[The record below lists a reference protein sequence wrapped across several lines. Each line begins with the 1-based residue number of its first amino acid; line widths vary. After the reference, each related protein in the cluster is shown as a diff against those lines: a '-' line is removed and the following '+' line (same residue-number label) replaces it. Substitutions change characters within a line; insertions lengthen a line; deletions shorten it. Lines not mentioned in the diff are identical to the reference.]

1 MNIVPTRVQEQIN
14 RVDRTRS
21 LVIAIS
27 SGLTAIWALY
37 RVFWLIYTATVL
49 STVGWSPLSRVF
61 PFVLWTVIGVVA
73 AIASF
78 AFYTRYAKQA

>member
-14 RVDRTRS
+14 RVDRTPS
-21 LVIAIS
+21 LVIAIP
-27 SGLTAIWALY
+27 SGLTATWALY
-37 RVFWLIYTATVL
+37 RVFWLLYTATVL
-49 STVGWSPLSRVF
+49 STVGWSPVSLVF

-73 AIASF
+73 AVASV